1 MIFALSSVKVAFR
14 SFSISRTKTTEAALT
29 DTKRVP
35 FANASAEGDAGD
47 GGDARAAWAAWRSS
61 RGDPAACGG
70 ESLLGVQNRSKGPV

>member
-47 GGDARAAWAAWRSS
+47 ARAAWAAWRSS